1 MVAGVPLSLDHTEFS
16 LHRCAHCGFQ
26 FKHPAIDPARL
37 LACYAAAVAG
47 HWGDSP
53 DPRLRQFD
61 VLKATLERHA
71 AGRRV
76 LDVGCFNGA
85 FLQYLG
91 DSWNRFGIEPS
102 IEAARVARARGIDV
116 LAPTLEDL
124 PTATPGFDAV
134 LAIDVVEHLG
144 NPVPFFQR
152 VSTHLNP
159 GGVLIVLTGDTD
171 ALAWRLQGSRY
182 WYCSLPEHVSFY
194 NRQALE
200 TLAQSAGLHCL
211 DCRRMRHK
219 RLGLGYWCLDTVKSA
234 GYLAGLALAGLG
246 VPGLRRPILDRRGP
260 TIQSARDHL
269 LGVLQKRVG

>member
-1 MVAGVPLSLDHTEFS
+1 MVAGVPLGLEQTEFS
-16 LHRCAHCGFQ
+16 LHRCSHCGFQ

-37 LACYAAAVAG
+37 LACYAAAEAG

-71 AGRRV
+71 PGRRV

-91 DSWNRFGIEPS
+91 DSWHRFGIEPS
-102 IEAARVARARGIDV
+102 IEAARQARERGIDV
-116 LAPTLEDL
+116 LAPILQLL
-124 PTATPGFDAV
+124 PPETPAFDAV
-134 LAIDVVEHLG
+134 LAIDVVEHIG
-144 NPVPFFQR
+144 YPAPFLLR
-152 VSTHLNP
+152 LSSLLNP

-171 ALAWRLQGSRY
+171 APAWRLQGSRY

-200 TLAQSAGLHCL
+200 ALGQVAGLHCL
-211 DCRRMRHK
+211 DIRRMRHK
-219 RLGLGYWCLDTVKSA
+219 RLGFRYWCLDTAKSA
-234 GYLAGLALAGLG
+234 AYLAGLALAGVG
-246 VPGLRRPILDRRGP
+246 VPGLRRHIVDRRGP

-269 LGVLQKRVG
+269 LCVLQKRVG